1 MAKEVEIVEGGQL
14 MDPSSEAF
22 TTMLAGVQTRGEA
35 ALAVKEDTT
44 TVEETDVKQTEPGSS
59 PESTEV
65 VEPEDLKAKL
75 AGLQAELAR
84 VRKQKSG
91 GEGEA
96 TALKE
101 ALANLE
107 GQVKVLRESKTATTL
122 QEKVAALSDE
132 QVQDNEIL
140 WQDELTDARVLARMA
155 ERDND
160 PEAIAKAN
168 ARIDTARKM
177 QKLYDTEKSL
187 RSVARTE
194 SIKAQGTYKDAL
206 SKEVDTLFNDTY
218 KAIPELKDT
227 DSEIWKAGQA
237 EYKLYP
243 TLMKQLG
250 PLGEMMAVAAAV
262 AKNPTLVSKKSA
274 AKLLASL
281 EDVADK
287 TFQKGGTAP
296 KMSISKQTSVNSQK
310 DLSDF
315 EAQVAAI
322 KLG

>member
-1 MAKEVEIVEGGQL
+1 MAKEVEITEGGQL
-14 MDPSSEAF
+14 MDPASPEFSA
-22 TTMLAGVQTRGEA
+22 MLTQAQTRSEEK
-35 ALAVKEDTT
+35 LAVKEDTT
-44 TVEETDVKQTEPGSS
+44 TQEESDVKEIPTGSS
-59 PESTEV
+59 PASEEV

-75 AGLQAELAR
+75 AGLQAELTR

-91 GEGEA
+91 GEGESL
-96 TALKE
+96 ALRE

-107 GQVKVLRESKTATTL
+107 GQVKVLRETKTTSSL
-122 QEKVAALSDE
+122 QEKVAALTDD

-155 ERDND
+155 ERDGN
-160 PEAIAKAN
+160 PEEVAKAN
-168 ARIDTARKM
+168 ARIDIARKM
-177 QKLYDTEKSL
+177 QKLYDTEKGSRAL
-187 RSVARTE
+187 ARTE
-194 SIKAQGTYKDAL
+194 AIKVQGAFK
-206 SKEVDTLFNDTY
+206 DTLSTEVEALFHSTHE
-218 KAIPELKDT
+218 AIPELKDT
-227 DSEIWKAGQA
+227 ESEIWKAGQA
-237 EYKLYP
+237 EYKRYP
-243 TLMKQLG
+243 ALMKQLG
-250 PLGEMMAVAAAV
+250 PLGEMLAIASAV

-274 AKLLASL
+274 AKLLSNL

-296 KMSISKQTSVNSQK
+296 RVSVNKPTTVNSQK

>member
-14 MDPSSEAF
+14 MDPSSDAF
-22 TTMLAGVQTRGEA
+22 NTMLVQAQTRAEES
-35 ALAVKEDTT
+35 LTVKEDTT
-44 TVEETDVKQTEPGSS
+44 TVEETDVKQETGSS
-59 PESTEV
+59 PESTEAE
-65 VEPEDLKAKL
+65 EPEDLKAKL

-96 TALKE
+96 ASLKE

-107 GQVKVLRESKTATTL
+107 GQVKVLRESKTTSTL

-160 PEAIAKAN
+160 PDAVAKAN
-168 ARIDTARKM
+168 ARIDIARKM

-194 SIKAQGTYKDAL
+194 SIKAQGAYKDTL
-206 SKEVDTLFNDTY
+206 SKEVDTLFNDTF

-227 DSEIWKAGQA
+227 ESEIWKAGQV

-274 AKLLASL
+274 AKLLANL

-296 KMSISKQTSVNSQK
+296 KMSMSKPVSVNSQK

>member
-1 MAKEVEIVEGGQL
+1 MAKDVEIIEGGQL
-14 MDPSSEAF
+14 MDPSGEAF
-22 TTMLAGVQTRGEA
+22 NTMLSQAQTRSEE

-44 TVEETDVKQTEPGSS
+44 TVEETGVKTTPGSP
-59 PESTEV
+59 PEPDPI

-96 TALKE
+96 ASLKE

-107 GQVKVLRESKTATTL
+107 GQVKVLRESKTTATL
-122 QEKVAALSDE
+122 EERVAALSDE

-140 WQDELTDARVLARMA
+140 WRDELTDARVLARMA

-160 PEAIAKAN
+160 PDGVAKAN

-177 QKLYDTEKSL
+177 QKLYDTVQRT
-187 RSVARTE
+187 RSATQAE
-194 SIKAQGTYKDAL
+194 SVKAQGEYKNVLSTEVDAL
-206 SKEVDTLFNDTY
+206 FNTTY
-218 KAIPELKDT
+218 ATIPELKDT
-227 DSEIWKAGQA
+227 ESEIWKAGQV

-250 PLGEMMAVAAAV
+250 PLGEMIAVASAV
-262 AKNPTLVSKKSA
+262 AKNPQLVSKKSA
-274 AKLLASL
+274 AKLLADI

-296 KMSISKQTSVNSQK
+296 RMALSKPTVVNSQK

>member
-1 MAKEVEIVEGGQL
+1 MAKDVEIIEGGQL
-14 MDPSSEAF
+14 MDPSGEAF
-22 TTMLAGVQTRGEA
+22 NTMLAQAQTRSEE

-44 TVEETDVKQTEPGSS
+44 TVEETGVKTTPGSP
-59 PESTEV
+59 PEPDPI

-96 TALKE
+96 ASLKE

-107 GQVKVLRESKTATTL
+107 GQVKVLRESKTTATL
-122 QEKVAALSDE
+122 EERVAALSDE

-140 WQDELTDARVLARMA
+140 WRDELTDARVLARMA

-160 PEAIAKAN
+160 PDGVAKAN

-177 QKLYDTEKSL
+177 QKLYDTVQRT
-187 RSVARTE
+187 RSVTQAETV
-194 SIKAQGTYKDAL
+194 KAQGEYKNVL
-206 SKEVDTLFNDTY
+206 STEVDTLFNTTY
-218 KAIPELKDT
+218 ASIPELKDT
-227 DSEIWKAGQA
+227 ESEIWKAGQV

-250 PLGEMMAVAAAV
+250 PLGEMIAVASAV
-262 AKNPTLVSKKSA
+262 AKNPQLVSKKSA
-274 AKLLASL
+274 AKLLADI

-296 KMSISKQTSVNSQK
+296 RMALSKPTVVNSQK